1 MVKEAVQVEK
11 EVLVNIP
18 KSGVVVC
25 DEGLCTG
32 CGTCE
37 LMCSL
42 YHEGV
47 TGREFSR
54 AEVVE
59 FHFNDR
65 IEFHICKQ
73 CPYPS
78 CYFACPLRD
87 TALCVDDE
95 TGARYIDEDE
105 CTGCGECMDAC
116 PLKPPRIKLH
126 SEKDVAFKCDLCKD
140 RADGPIC
147 VEYCNHGALRFVSVD
162 ERKKSDG

>member
-1 MVKEAVQVEK
+1 MNTEAVNVQK
-11 EVLVNIP
+11 EVLVQVP

-25 DEGLCTG
+25 DENLCTG

-59 FHFNDR
+59 HHFIDR
-65 IEFHICKQ
+65 IEFYICKQ
-73 CPYPS
+73 CLYPS
-78 CYFACPLRD
+78 CYFACPLRN
-87 TALCVDDE
+87 TALCVDE
-95 TGARYIDEDE
+95 NTGARYINEDE
-105 CTGCGECMDAC
+105 CTGCGECIDAC
-116 PLKPPRIKLH
+116 PLDPKRIKLNDQK
-126 SEKDVAFKCDLCKD
+126 EVAFKCDLCMD

-147 VEYCNHGALRFVSVD
+147 VEYCNHGALKFVPGGEV
-162 ERKKSDG
+162 KING

>member
-1 MVKEAVQVEK
+1 MVKEAVQVDNEA
-11 EVLVNIP
+11 LINIP

-25 DEGLCTG
+25 DERVCTG

-42 YHEGV
+42 YYEGV

-54 AEVVE
+54 LEVVE
-59 FHFNDR
+59 FHFTDR
-65 IEFHICKQ
+65 IEFHMCRQ

-87 TALCVDDE
+87 TALCIDE
-95 TGARYIDEDE
+95 GTGARYIDEDE
-105 CTGCGECMDAC
+105 CIGCGECMDAC
-116 PLKPPRIKLH
+116 PLDPPRIKRNGQ
-126 SEKDVAFKCDLCKD
+126 KDVAFKCNLCKD

-147 VEYCNHGALRFVSVD
+147 VEYCNHGALKFVPAGEVKTND
-162 ERKKSDG
+162 